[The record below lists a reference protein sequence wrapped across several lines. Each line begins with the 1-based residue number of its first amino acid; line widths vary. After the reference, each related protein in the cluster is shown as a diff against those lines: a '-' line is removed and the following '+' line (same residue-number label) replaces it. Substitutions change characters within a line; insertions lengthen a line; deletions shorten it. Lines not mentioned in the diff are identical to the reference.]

1 MSDVFINVDKPIG
14 VTSQRLD
21 RAVKKMLNV
30 KHVGHAGTLDPFASG
45 VLPIAVGRAAKFI
58 DFLSDDKS
66 YRAEILFGRATD
78 TGDCTGQT
86 IEQLDD
92 FEMPTIDRIKETI
105 KNFVGTIEQTPP
117 KFSAV
122 KLNGR
127 KAYDLARRD
136 IDFEIPTRTVTIDR
150 IELISIDDRL
160 VTVEVDCRKGTYI
173 RSLAA
178 DIGNRLGL
186 PVVLNNLRRT
196 RSSGFSIKQSIAV
209 ENIRAES
216 FVAVDECLKHLP
228 SIELPVRRRRPFLN
242 GLSTTLKNSTDGTV
256 RVYCEKIFLGLGS
269 IADGELN
276 SMKLLLTE

>member
-92 FEMPTIDRIKETI
+92 FEMPTVDRIKETI
-105 KNFVGTIEQTPP
+105 K
-117 KFSAV
+117 S
-122 KLNGR
+122 R
-127 KAYDLARRD
+127 HRRSSQ
-136 IDFEIPTRTVTIDR
+136 P
-150 IELISIDDRL
+150 SSS
-160 VTVEVDCRKGTYI
+160 TVERRMILLDATLILKY
-173 RSLAA
+173 
-178 DIGNRLGL
+178 RLGL
-186 PVVLNNLRRT
+186 
-196 RSSGFSIKQSIAV
+196 
-209 ENIRAES
+209 
-216 FVAVDECLKHLP
+216 
-228 SIELPVRRRRPFLN
+228 
-242 GLSTTLKNSTDGTV
+242 
-256 RVYCEKIFLGLGS
+256 
-269 IADGELN
+269 
-276 SMKLLLTE
+276 